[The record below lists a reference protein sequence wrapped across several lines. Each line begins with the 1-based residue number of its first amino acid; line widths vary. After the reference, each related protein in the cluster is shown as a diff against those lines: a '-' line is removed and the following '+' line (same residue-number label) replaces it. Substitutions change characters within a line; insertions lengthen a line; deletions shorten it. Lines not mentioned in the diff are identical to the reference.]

1 MIQQKLFP
9 FNLEMT
15 NERLSSR
22 SGLSL
27 VIGFYKAL
35 GLSEL
40 TDKYLSRPL
49 SNRGFKPSVFVN
61 SLN

>member
-9 FNLEMT
+9 FNFEMT

-27 VIGFYKAL
+27 MVGFYNAL

-40 TDKYLSRPL
+40 TDKYLPPPKASGAL
-49 SNRGFKPSVFVN
+49 SLRHS
-61 SLN
+61 